1 MRPIIDPPWRS
12 LNLFLNGNKKE
23 NKKMEDSYKEVYFNE
38 YCKTCAHF
46 DLKENQDPCHE
57 CLGEPVNLYSHK
69 PVKWEK
75 KESK

>member
-1 MRPIIDPPWRS
+1 
-12 LNLFLNGNKKE
+12 
-23 NKKMEDSYKEVYFNE
+23 MEDSYKEVYFNE

-46 DLKENQDPCHE
+46 DLKETDDPCDE
-57 CLGEPVNLYSHK
+57 CLAETVNLYSHK